1 MPRSFWDDIFGQL
14 QPQNVDQ
21 SVGYGPTG
29 ERESLLA
36 GAVGAMR
43 DDPIALAGFNS
54 NVVNWDAPTGGQDI
68 LGEYYGRRHP
78 LTPDQIRFNRGGP
91 QAVRTVQNMSPTAFA
106 PDGAPM
112 TPMMP
117 QMTPI
122 QYERPL
128 PGTRFFTPVV
138 AHEFRHRGMQ
148 SLPDAARA
156 YNIPFRDVAPDA
168 RVSEEANVFE
178 DRALGN
184 TESYQNII
192 NFTPAEVQMYSTL
205 LQRLRATAD
214 QINAARV
221 QQLYANPGLTW
232 SQLR

>member
-1 MPRSFWDDIFGQL
+1 MTFWNDIFGQL
-14 QPQNVDQ
+14 AAPQYVDQ
-21 SVGYGPTG
+21 SVGYGLTG
-29 ERESLLA
+29 EREGLLA
-36 GAVGAMR
+36 NAVGAMR

-78 LTPDQIRFNRGGP
+78 QTPDQIRFNRGGP
-91 QAVRTVQNMSPTAFA
+91 QAVRTVQNMSPTAFG

-112 TPMMP
+112 TPIMP

-128 PGTRFFTPVV
+128 TGTRFFNPVV
-138 AHEFRHRGMQ
+138 AHEYRHRGMQ
-148 SLPDAARA
+148 AMPDAARA
-156 YNIPFRDVAPDA
+156 YNIPFRDTAPVM
-168 RVSEEANVFE
+168 RLSEEANVYE

-192 NFTPAEVQMYSTL
+192 NFTPMEMEVYGDL
-205 LQRLRATAD
+205 LRRLRGTAD

-221 QQLYANPGLTW
+221 QRMYRTGERW
-232 SQLR
+232 SDIP